1 MLRTP
6 GEEGG
11 GTKQRD
17 RVNLFIIGV
26 LVVLYQSLYKFEE
39 GEKFL
44 ILEFDV

>member
-11 GTKQRD
+11 RAKQRD